1 MKERERHGREVW
13 FLSGGSRKLEPEHS
27 SLSVSIVCGRMI
39 KISQAKTH
47 YVSWPGPPLKAVSE
61 DPGGSIGITLA

>member
-1 MKERERHGREVW
+1 
-13 FLSGGSRKLEPEHS
+13 
-27 SLSVSIVCGRMI
+27 MI